1 MTNTTVPA
9 ELVSDQVFGRR
20 NHFDNGAHNVSQR
33 RTSKTG
39 IAAGTNGVFTVDRY
53 RLEHGTH
60 SGQIR
65 MDQTADAPA
74 GFRYCQKIQCTTADT
89 SVAAGEYIVYQQ
101 IIESQNLHR
110 FLKGTSDAKT
120 FMVSF
125 YVKGNASA
133 TYTMEMYDI
142 DNTRQVSKT
151 FSVTTSW
158 TRVEIEFP
166 ADTTGA
172 FDNNTGG
179 GLAVQ
184 IWLHA
189 GSEYTGGTLSET
201 WTSVTA
207 ANRAS
212 SSNSSILAST
222 SNIFYTT
229 GWQLELSDNGKAT
242 PFEHLTYAEDLA
254 ICQRYCVVPC
264 FEGQANTGASQV
276 QICMGSYYT
285 DTQVEGVV
293 HFPAQMRE
301 TPSLEVTS
309 GTNYFVAE
317 NDSASHGFNAWSGV
331 YGNGTLQKLIYSTGQ
346 VADSNHQGHATRL
359 VAAHASAAVI
369 FDADLP

>member
-1 MTNTTVPA
+1 MALTKVDQTM
-9 ELVSDQVFGRR
+9 VSDQVFGRR

-39 IAAGTNGVFTVDRY
+39 IAAATNGVFTVDRY
-53 RLEHGTH
+53 RLEHSTH

-89 SVAAGEYIVYQQ
+89 SVAAGEYVTYQQ

-172 FDNNTGG
+172 FDNNTDG
-179 GLAVQ
+179 GLTVQ

-189 GSEYTGGTLSET
+189 GSEFTSGTLSET
-201 WTSVTA
+201 WTGVTN
-207 ANRAS
+207 ANRVS

-229 GWQLELSDNGKAT
+229 GWQLELSDTGNAT

-264 FEGQANTGASQV
+264 FEGQAGTGASQV
-276 QICMGSYYT
+276 QICMGSYFS

-293 HFPAQMRE
+293 VFPGHMRE

-317 NDSASHGFNAWSGV
+317 NDGASHGFNAWSGV
-331 YGNGTLQKLIYSTGQ
+331 YGNGTLQKLIYSSGQ
-346 VADSNHQGHATRL
+346 VADSNHIGHATRL
-359 VAAHASAAVI
+359 AAAHASAAVI
-369 FDADLP
+369 FDAELP